1 MLIGNLAL
9 VSSALFT
16 GAAFFVNFAEQPARL
31 MLDDRSLLAQWK
43 PSYKRGA
50 IMQAPL
56 AIIGFV
62 LGAAAWWLSGN
73 WAFLLGGIL
82 MLSNWPW
89 TLLGILPTNRILM
102 ATDLESAGSDTRAL
116 LIKWNGLH
124 AVRTGLGAAATLS
137 FLCAPA

>member
-137 FLCAPA
+137 FLCALA

>member
-1 MLIGNLAL
+1 MLIGDLAL

-89 TLLGILPTNRILM
+89 TLLAILPTNRILM
-102 ATDLESAGSDTRAL
+102 TTDLESAGSDTRAL
-116 LIKWNGLH
+116 LIKWNTLH
-124 AVRTGLGAAATLS
+124 AVRTGLGAAATIS
-137 FLCAPA
+137 FLWALA

>member
-1 MLIGNLAL
+1 LASRVEAFMLIGNLAL

-102 ATDLESAGSDTRAL
+102 ATDLESAGVTRA
-116 LIKWNGLH
+116 
-124 AVRTGLGAAATLS
+124 R
-137 FLCAPA
+137 C

>member
-1 MLIGNLAL
+1 MLIGDLAL

-89 TLLGILPTNRILM
+89 TLLGSCGDPIVP
-102 ATDLESAGSDTRAL
+102 
-116 LIKWNGLH
+116 
-124 AVRTGLGAAATLS
+124 VRTGIRGRMRCPFRGSGSRAGS
-137 FLCAPA
+137 S

>member
-1 MLIGNLAL
+1 MLIGDLAL

-56 AIIGFV
+56 AIIAFV

-89 TLLGILPTNRILM
+89 TLLGILPTNQILM
-102 ATDLESAGSDTRAL
+102 ATDLEAAGSDTRAL
-116 LIKWNGLH
+116 LIKWNALH
-124 AVRTGLGAAATLS
+124 AVRTGLGAAATIS
-137 FLCAPA
+137 FLWALA

>member
-1 MLIGNLAL
+1 
-9 VSSALFT
+9 
-16 GAAFFVNFAEQPARL
+16 
-31 MLDDRSLLAQWK
+31 
-43 PSYKRGA
+43 
-50 IMQAPL
+50 MQAPL

-102 ATDLESAGSDTRAL
+102 ATDLETAGSDTRAL
-116 LIKWNGLH
+116 LIKWNALH
-124 AVRTGLGAAATLS
+124 AVRTGLGAAATVS
-137 FLCAPA
+137 FLWALA